1 MKFVRERTSIPV
13 PKVLAH
19 HLDQSNE
26 LGGAYMLLEKA
37 RPITTFLPIILP
49 PPFGVLNDVN
59 WVPGLRH
66 PSRHDL

>member
-19 HLDQSNE
+19 HLDQPNE

-37 RPITTFLPIILP
+37 RPPIILP
-49 PPFGVLNDVN
+49 QLQCVLNDVN
-59 WVPGLRH
+59 WDPGLRH
-66 PSRHDL
+66 PS